1 MKRIFLIM
9 IAFGVCFFEIPVDA
23 YEKSLKNV
31 KVVIDAGHGGFDN
44 GAIEYGYYED
54 NINLEIAL
62 KMKDEL
68 EKSGAKVYLTRDGD
82 YDMTKRNHHYSKQD
96 DMYLRVKKIDSYKC
110 DYLLSIHQN
119 ASGNRSAW
127 GSQVFYYYRSK
138 QLLFEAVFKSAFSL
152 LAPQLNK
159 VLNDDS
165 DLFEKIRKFTENY
178 VSFVIKHP
186 YLPNFVI
193 QELNKN
199 PEFVQKLRSEKN
211 FPSIEKFKL
220 QVSDAI
226 NQGIIKPIEAEQLF
240 INIISLNIFPFIG
253 EPLLMALVN
262 VDKESYNILLENRK
276 TEVAEFIINTI
287 KI

>member
-1 MKRIFLIM
+1 MDKIKTENTETEILIAAKEIFQQKGM
-9 IAFGVCFFEIPVDA
+9 
-23 YEKSLKNV
+23 S
-31 KVVIDAGHGGFDN
+31 
-44 GAIEYGYYED
+44 GARMQ
-54 NINLEIAL
+54 EIAD
-62 KMKDEL
+62 K
-68 EKSGAKVYLTRDGD
+68 AKIN
-82 YDMTKRNHHYSKQD
+82 KA
-96 DMYLRVKKIDSYKC
+96 
-110 DYLLSIHQN
+110 LLH
-119 ASGNRSAW
+119 
-127 GSQVFYYYRSK
+127 YYYRSK

-211 FPSIEKFKL
+211 FPSIKKFKL

-276 TEVAEFIINTI
+276 TEVAEFIINSI

>member
-1 MKRIFLIM
+1 MDKIKTENTETEILIAAKEIFQQKGM
-9 IAFGVCFFEIPVDA
+9 
-23 YEKSLKNV
+23 
-31 KVVIDAGHGGFDN
+31 AG
-44 GAIEYGYYED
+44 ARMQ
-54 NINLEIAL
+54 EIAD
-62 KMKDEL
+62 K
-68 EKSGAKVYLTRDGD
+68 AKIN
-82 YDMTKRNHHYSKQD
+82 KA
-96 DMYLRVKKIDSYKC
+96 
-110 DYLLSIHQN
+110 LLH
-119 ASGNRSAW
+119 
-127 GSQVFYYYRSK
+127 YYYRSK

-262 VDKESYNILLENRK
+262 VDEESYNKILENRK
-276 TEVAEFIINTI
+276 TEVAEFIINSI

>member
-1 MKRIFLIM
+1 MDKIKTENTETEILIAAKEIFQQKGM
-9 IAFGVCFFEIPVDA
+9 
-23 YEKSLKNV
+23 
-31 KVVIDAGHGGFDN
+31 AG
-44 GAIEYGYYED
+44 ARMQ
-54 NINLEIAL
+54 EIAD
-62 KMKDEL
+62 K
-68 EKSGAKVYLTRDGD
+68 AKIN
-82 YDMTKRNHHYSKQD
+82 KA
-96 DMYLRVKKIDSYKC
+96 
-110 DYLLSIHQN
+110 LLH
-119 ASGNRSAW
+119 
-127 GSQVFYYYRSK
+127 YYYRSK

-199 PEFVQKLRSEKN
+199 PEFVQKLRSEKK

-253 EPLLMALVN
+253 EPLLMTLVN
-262 VDKESYNILLENRK
+262 VDKESYNKILENRK
-276 TEVAEFIINTI
+276 TEVAEFIINSI

>member
-1 MKRIFLIM
+1 MDKNKTENTETEILIAAKEIFQQKGM
-9 IAFGVCFFEIPVDA
+9 
-23 YEKSLKNV
+23 
-31 KVVIDAGHGGFDN
+31 AG
-44 GAIEYGYYED
+44 ARMQ
-54 NINLEIAL
+54 EIAD
-62 KMKDEL
+62 K
-68 EKSGAKVYLTRDGD
+68 AKIN
-82 YDMTKRNHHYSKQD
+82 KA
-96 DMYLRVKKIDSYKC
+96 
-110 DYLLSIHQN
+110 LLH
-119 ASGNRSAW
+119 
-127 GSQVFYYYRSK
+127 YYYRSK

-262 VDKESYNILLENRK
+262 VDKESYNKILENRK
-276 TEVAEFIINTI
+276 TEVAEFIINSI